1 MGTATRTRRC
11 GADSTI
17 MGELVERIDR
27 IDRAECRR
35 HVEQSFSVERIV
47 GAYER
52 CYAEVLGRRRTAT

>member
-1 MGTATRTRRC
+1 
-11 GADSTI
+11 